1 MFLFRTT
8 LAATALLTS
17 TALATASGK
26 AVGDDVIAAQRA
38 ALAAETTGKG
48 YGPQSPRDLNTLTGK
63 NTRAFAA
70 APTSSEMNLCN
81 IHFHEGAEHSGGNF
95 TTYVGNGDGSGYDSG
110 FAYDG
115 TLTAAELAPVDYPV
129 GPTGKKGALE
139 PGDTIE
145 VHYVHT
151 TAKIDPGP
159 TLGACLSEAI
169 INPQLRVETQ
179 VFVLVNDANAADFVN
194 LSKVE
199 KVGGYHQ
206 AVNIPNDTGAPITYD
221 GSTTGPTYNEK
232 GSPIQVSWSVRPE
245 VKKLYI
251 GSVAEWMKANIFD
264 ERKAHG
270 VRNLV
275 VNPDLISDIDS

>member
-1 MFLFRTT
+1 MFISRLALPAAVFLASTT
-8 LAATALLTS
+8 ILSAA
-17 TALATASGK
+17 GQP
-26 AVGDDVIAAQRA
+26 VGDDVIAAQRA
-38 ALAAETTGKG
+38 ALAAETAGKG
-48 YGPQSPRDLNTLTGK
+48 YGPQSPRDLNTLSGD
-63 NTRAFAA
+63 NQRAFNA
-70 APTSSEMNLCN
+70 APAASEMNLCN
-81 IHFHEGAEHSGGNF
+81 IHFHKGAEHSGGQF
-95 TTYVGNGDGSGYDSG
+95 TTYRGNGDGKGYDSG

-115 TLTAAELAPVDYPV
+115 DLTEAELAPVDYPV

-151 TAKIDPGP
+151 TAQITPGP

-179 VFVLVNDANAADFVN
+179 VYVLVNDKAAKDFVN
-194 LSKVE
+194 LTEIGEVD
-199 KVGGYHQ
+199 GYHQ
-206 AVNIPNDTGAPITYD
+206 ALNIPSDTGAPITYD
-221 GSTTGPTYNEK
+221 GSTTGPSYNEK
-232 GSPIQVSWSVRPE
+232 ASPIQVSWSVRPE
-245 VKKLYI
+245 VTKVYI

-275 VNPDLISDIDS
+275 KNPDLISDIDS

>member
-1 MFLFRTT
+1 MFVSRFAVSATVI
-8 LAATALLTS
+8 LASS
-17 TALATASGK
+17 TILSAAGQP
-26 AVGDDVIAAQRA
+26 VGDDVIVAQRA
-38 ALAAETTGKG
+38 ALAAETAGKG
-48 YGPQSPRDLNTLTGK
+48 YGPQSPRDLNTLSGD
-63 NTRAFAA
+63 NSRAFNA
-70 APTSSEMNLCN
+70 APASSEMNLCN
-81 IHFHEGAEHSGGNF
+81 IHFHKGAEHSGGQF
-95 TTYVGNGDGSGYDSG
+95 TTYLGNGDGKGYGSG

-115 TLTAAELAPVDYPV
+115 ELTEAELAPVDYPV

-151 TAKIDPGP
+151 SAQITPGP

-179 VFVLVNDANAADFVN
+179 VYVLVNDNAASDFVKLTEIGEVN
-194 LSKVE
+194 
-199 KVGGYHQ
+199 GYHQ
-206 AVNIPNDTGAPITYD
+206 ALNIPSDTGAPITYD
-221 GSTTGPTYNEK
+221 GSTTGPSYNEK
-232 GSPIQVSWSVRPE
+232 ASPIQVSWSVRPE
-245 VKKLYI
+245 VKKVYI

-275 VNPDLISDIDS
+275 KNPDLISDIDS